1 MNTRARQLIMVI
13 LLILCHGTLV
23 QSQTRVG
30 LDAWYNHETSK
41 TTGQPYHYLWTDT
54 AMSGF
59 SRWGEI
65 FRAQGA
71 VIVQEEKSPTALTLR
86 KLDIYIIVDPDTTS
100 ENPSPHYITSRDVR
114 IIERWVKKGGVLVL
128 LGNDAP
134 NCEFTHLNRLS
145 GRSGILFNP
154 VTLHRVTG
162 NDPETAASGNLP
174 IHPLFQGVNKIFMK
188 EVSSLS
194 LKPPAKAVLTENGSV
209 LIAESRIGKGMVFAI
224 GDPWIYNEYIDHE
237 RLPRDI
243 SNHEAAVNFSLYL
256 IGQTRKKHWH

>member
-1 MNTRARQLIMVI
+1 MVI
-13 LLILCHGTLV
+13 LLILPPGTLA
-23 QSQTRVG
+23 QSQVRVG
-30 LDAWYNHETSK
+30 LDAWHNHETSK
-41 TTGQPYHYLWTDT
+41 TTGLPYHYLWTDT

-65 FRAQGA
+65 FRTQGA
-71 VIVQEEKSPTALTLR
+71 VITQEEESPTAFTLR
-86 KLDIYIIVDPDTTS
+86 KLDIFIIVDPDTTS
-100 ENPSPHYITSRDVR
+100 ENPFPHYITGRDAR

-134 NCEFTHLNRLS
+134 NCEFTHMNRLS
-145 GRSGILFNP
+145 GKSGILFNP

-162 NDPETAASGNLP
+162 NDPETAASANLP
-174 IHPLFQGVNKIFMK
+174 IHPVFQGVNKIFMK

-209 LIAESRIGKGMVFAI
+209 LMAESRIGKGMVFAI

-237 RLPRDI
+237 RLPLEIDNRK
-243 SNHEAAVNFSLYL
+243 AAVNFTRYL
-256 IGQTRKKHWH
+256 IRHARKNR

>member
-1 MNTRARQLIMVI
+1 MDARLRHLFAVM
-13 LLILCHGTLV
+13 LLILPQGTALL
-23 QSQTRVG
+23 SQARVG
-30 LDAWYNHETSK
+30 LDAWYNHEISK
-41 TTGQPYHYLWTDT
+41 TTGQSYHYLWTDT

-65 FRAQGA
+65 FRSQGA
-71 VIVQEEKSPTALTLR
+71 VTEQEEKAPTSSTFN

-100 ENPSPHYITSRDVR
+100 ENPSPHYITSRDAR
-114 IIERWVKKGGVLVL
+114 IIERWVRKGGVLVL
-128 LGNDAP
+128 MGNDAP

-145 GRSGILFNP
+145 GRFGILFNH

-174 IHPLFQGVNKIFMK
+174 GHPVFQGVNKIFMK

-194 LKPPAKAVLTENGSV
+194 LKPPAKAVLTEKGSV
-209 LIAESRIGKGMVFAI
+209 LMAESRIGKGMVFAI
-224 GDPWIYNEYIDHE
+224 GDPWIYNEYIDNE

-243 SNHEAAVNFSLYL
+243 NNRQAAVNFTRYL
-256 IGQTRKKHWH
+256 IGHIRKQR